1 MLTENFTVNSE
12 KYNNLSL
19 KSITTC
25 INWLYIFITAAHLTL
40 STELV
45 PELKKTTPQY
55 QRLFSTFPT
64 LVTALTPMVGA
75 AELADKL
82 YFSTRLITES
92 VWEEAS
98 VGGVINSTKIRLL
111 MKSVLSQVEL
121 NAANYE
127 KFVTVL
133 REFDG
138 LQEIVELLETV

>member
-1 MLTENFTVNSE
+1 MLTENFTVKSE
-12 KYNNLSL
+12 KYN
-19 KSITTC
+19 
-25 INWLYIFITAAHLTL
+25 WLFIFITAAHPTIP
-40 STELV
+40 TELV
-45 PELKKTTPQY
+45 TELKTTPQY

-98 VGGVINSTKIRLL
+98 VGGVTNSTKIRLL
-111 MKSVLSQVEL
+111 IKSVLSQVEL

-127 KFVTVL
+127 KFVAVL